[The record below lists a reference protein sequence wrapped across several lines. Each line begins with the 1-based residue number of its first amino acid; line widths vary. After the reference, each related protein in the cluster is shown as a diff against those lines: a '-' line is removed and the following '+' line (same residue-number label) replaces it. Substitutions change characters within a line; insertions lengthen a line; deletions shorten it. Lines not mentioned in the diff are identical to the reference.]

1 MLRSFFA
8 LAAQSP
14 GRQQAF
20 RQIVLAHLLL
30 VIGGAGA
37 LHTYAL
43 SAGNNGAG
51 APILGHLLLIS
62 GIVEGAMLIGWRLT
76 QLPKSQ
82 ALEFLLVTSL
92 QPSRLLLAEALV
104 AIWRFVLVTASGAPF
119 LGLLWYWG
127 ILTFADTMALLGL
140 PLA

>member
-30 VIGGAGA
+30 VTGGAGA
-37 LHTYAL
+37 LHAYAL
-43 SAGNNGAG
+43 SAGNNAAG
-51 APILGHLLLIS
+51 APILGHLLLIT

-82 ALEFLLVTSL
+82 ALEFLLVSPLRPRRVFVAESL
-92 QPSRLLLAEALV
+92 VGLVQLTLTTLA
-104 AIWRFVLVTASGAPF
+104 
-119 LGLLWYWG
+119 
-127 ILTFADTMALLGL
+127 GL
-140 PLA
+140 PI